1 MNLSWFKPFLR
12 KTQQFAVK
20 NAPGILMGMGT
31 VGSITSVIF
40 AIKATPAAWNA
51 HADAV
56 VEKTAKKIG
65 KTAAETEWLITI
77 DETEQEKLTIPET
90 IKACGK
96 FYIPAI
102 GLELF
107 SLGCFWGAH
116 GIDVRRQAILA
127 GLYSTAEEALR
138 EYQRKVQ
145 EMIGKDAEKEVR
157 NAQAQDFVTQ
167 NPPPAQKTVI
177 LEDDTDLWWVVD
189 GHYFRSNLMKIK
201 AAQNDINHDMIQNM
215 YASRADLY
223 WLLDPEGKYIKPS
236 GEDGQIGWSV
246 DKLLVL
252 EHDWGD
258 GPDGK
263 PVGII
268 RYTDKDGLEYP
279 PQPGFSRMC

>member
-1 MNLSWFKPFLR
+1 MNVRWIKPFLR

-40 AIKATPAAWNA
+40 AIKATPAANEAIWKA
-51 HADAV
+51 KT
-56 VEKTAKKIG
+56 EKTADKYQMSVEDVK
-65 KTAAETEWLITI
+65 
-77 DETEQEKLTIPET
+77 EKCDIRNEYSKLSIIEAT
-90 IKACGK
+90 KVAGK

-145 EMIGKDAEKEVR
+145 DMIGKDAEKEIH
-157 NAQAQDFVTQ
+157 NAQAQDFITQ

-201 AAQNDINHDMIQNM
+201 AAQNDINHGMIQNM